1 MGGVREWYV
10 LFDVLES
17 VLMCTGLER
26 GFELVEL
33 FDSLELSES
42 LEFLAVLLVP
52 VEYLRELGSNDRL
65 YATS

>member
-26 GFELVEL
+26 GFEFVEL

-42 LEFLAVLLVP
+42 LEFLPVLLVP
-52 VEYLRELGSNDRL
+52 AVYLRELGSNDLL
-65 YATS
+65 YAIS